1 MTGGFVLT
9 TCSLDR
15 EGHAM
20 KINCAIMFILLSCVI
35 FIAQNPARSQEI
47 SGVSLTASA
56 AASGIAASDEED
68 RFSFGNV
75 VSFSD
80 GKLILKERDVEQ
92 GSDVESF
99 YAVNTETEFDNISTA
114 AQLKAGDNVVL
125 DYIEKDGK
133 RIVTTLVKQDLAE
146 TDNLDDVNHPA
157 AIPAINDKGGAMQ
170 AVSGENTA
178 GVK

>member
-1 MTGGFVLT
+1 
-9 TCSLDR
+9 
-15 EGHAM
+15 M
-20 KINCAIMFILLSCVI
+20 KINCAIMFTLLSCVI

-47 SGVSLTASA
+47 PGVPLTGSA
-56 AASGIAASDEED
+56 AVSGIVAPEEED

-80 GKLILKERDVEQ
+80 GKLVLKERDVEN

-133 RIVTTLVKQDLAE
+133 RIVTTLVKQDFEQAE
-146 TDNLDDVNHPA
+146 NVDAANHPV
-157 AIPAINDKGGAMQ
+157 